1 MILAIESSCDETAAA
16 VYDGA
21 RIRSN
26 VVATQAIHAQFGGV
40 VPELA
45 SRAHDV
51 AIWPTVAQ
59 ALKEAGISIEAITAV
74 AVTQG
79 PGLVGALLVGA
90 GFAKGL
96 ALSRQIPLIGV
107 NHLEAHTYAAFI
119 EHHPAFPFLTL
130 VVSGGHTRLEY
141 VHDWFDHE
149 LLGQT
154 RDDAAGEAFDKIGKM
169 LGLAYPA
176 GREMDTLARSGNP
189 QYHRFPM
196 ALLDQSYE
204 FSFSGLKTSALYHL
218 QELDKQGIQMDA
230 ERLSDLC
237 ASVTESITEVLRL
250 KTELALRN
258 TGARDLVVAG
268 GVSANSFLRVKMAAL
283 CDALGV
289 HLHIPSPIYCTDNAA
304 MIAITGWH
312 RWRLGAT
319 DGLDLP
325 VYASVADNRT

>member
-1 MILAIESSCDETAAA
+1 MLLAIESSCDETAAA
-16 VYDGA
+16 VYDGE
-21 RIRSN
+21 RILSN

-51 AIWPTVAQ
+51 AIWPTVDQ
-59 ALKEAGISIEAITAV
+59 ALKEAGISLEDIKAV

-96 ALSRQIPLIGV
+96 ALAHRIPLIGV

-119 EHHPAFPFLTL
+119 EHTPSFPFVSL
-130 VVSGGHTRLEY
+130 VVSGGHTRLEL
-141 VHDWFDHE
+141 VRDWFDHQ

-169 LGLAYPA
+169 FGLDYPA
-176 GREMDTLARSGNP
+176 GRAMDTLARTGNP
-189 QYHRFPM
+189 RYHRFPM
-196 ALLDQSYE
+196 ALLDQSFE

-218 QELDKQGIQMDA
+218 QDLQKRDIPIEGQL
-230 ERLSDLC
+230 LSDLC
-237 ASVTESITEVLRL
+237 ASVSESITEVLRI
-250 KTELALRN
+250 KTRAALEH
-258 TGARDLVVAG
+258 TGARSLVVAG
-268 GVSANSFLRVKMAAL
+268 GVSANSMLRSKMESL
-283 CDALGV
+283 CQELGV
-289 HLHIPSPIYCTDNAA
+289 QLCIPSPSYCTDNAA

-312 RWRLGAT
+312 RLRLGQQNS
-319 DGLDLP
+319 LDMQ
-325 VYASVADNRT
+325 VYASMSEAP